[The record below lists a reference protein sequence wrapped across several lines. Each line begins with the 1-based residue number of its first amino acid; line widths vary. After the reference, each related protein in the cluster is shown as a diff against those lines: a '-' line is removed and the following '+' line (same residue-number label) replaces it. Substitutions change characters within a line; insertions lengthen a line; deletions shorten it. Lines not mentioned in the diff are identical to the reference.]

1 MQDQTSAP
9 QALPAAH
16 TVPTH
21 LALADTVLSLG
32 ALTLSSRQLLL
43 LLLGG
48 SIAAAG
54 YTRTEPFFAALG
66 PAGAVLHIAV
76 LVLASLIVLALTFGQ
91 AAGRSLDVWVIV
103 VLAYLTRPR
112 LSLWHSL
119 REGPLARKDAAV

>member
-1 MQDQTSAP
+1 MSDQTPQP

-48 SIAAAG
+48 SLAASLWV
-54 YTRTEPFFAALG
+54 RTAPLATVVPPVGGVLHW
-66 PAGAVLHIAV
+66 AVLI
-76 LVLASLIVLALTFGQ
+76 LLALLILALTFGQ
-91 AAGRSLDVWVIV
+91 TQGRSLDVWVIV
-103 VLAYLTRPR
+103 ALAYLSRPR
-112 LSLWHSL
+112 LSLWRSL
-119 REGPLARKDAAV
+119 RERPLARKGEAI